1 MTELLILS
9 LFYHG
14 LIKASQ
20 TQLILIPRHRH
31 CIFFF
36 LNHHVYCVENEHRGA
51 RIDAWQLGRML
62 VAVVQVRDDIGLN

>member
-1 MTELLILS
+1 MTELLMLS

-20 TQLILIPRHRH
+20 TQLTLIPRHRH
-31 CIFFF
+31 CIFF
-36 LNHHVYCVENEHRGA
+36 LNHHVYYVENEHRGA
-51 RIDAWQLGRML
+51 RVDAWQLDRML